1 MRGTR
6 APRTAHELDRLD
18 ATLDSATASQGSAEL
33 AIIYLFEHYDFD
45 LDALMAG
52 LRGMQFGSMLWYA
65 NV

>member
-1 MRGTR
+1 M
-6 APRTAHELDRLD
+6 AAHELDRLE
-18 ATLDSATASQGSAEL
+18 ATLGSAIASQGSAEL

-52 LRGMQFGSMLWYA
+52 FRGMQFGSMLRYA